1 MGENVTD
8 APIEGVESARITVRS
23 AGYCA
28 YCDRIVERA
37 SNGDCLAGHPAAAVA
52 GRIVL
57 APGQEL
63 PSLPRF
69 NLSAFLVP
77 PVWGPAHGQWAGA
90 IFLPLW
96 LFLDSTVRAAVQ
108 HPSGFTVPP
117 AIIASV
123 VTLAAMSWFGKR
135 GNGLAWRRVSGHRSP
150 AEYARRER
158 AWLVVSVPL
167 FVLLA
172 GIAVYYDAFVLSGS

>member
-1 MGENVTD
+1 MTNTRV
-8 APIEGVESARITVRS
+8 EGVESARITVRT

-37 SNGDCLAGHPAAAVA
+37 STGGCPSGHPAAAVV

-57 APGQEL
+57 APGQE
-63 PSLPRF
+63 PPALPRF
-69 NLSAFLVP
+69 NLAAFLIP
-77 PVWGPAHGQWAGA
+77 PIWGPAHGQWAGA

-96 LFLDSTVRAAVQ
+96 LFLDNTVRAAVQ

-117 AIIASV
+117 AVVASAA
-123 VTLAAMSWFGKR
+123 TIAAMLWFGKR
-135 GNGLAWRRVSGHRSP
+135 GNGLAWRRVSDRRSP

-158 AWLVVSVPL
+158 VWTALSIPL
-167 FVLLA
+167 FLLLA
-172 GIAVYYDAFVLSGS
+172 GLAVYYDAVVLTGS